1 MFGIGST
8 ELVFILAAVVIGI
21 LSIIFWIWMIVDC
34 ALNEPSEG
42 NDKIVWIIIIVFV
55 QLIGAIIYFFAR
67 RPKRMAELGK

>member
-1 MFGIGST
+1 MFGLGST
-8 ELVFILAAVVIGI
+8 ELIFILAAVVIGG
-21 LSIIFWIWMIVDC
+21 LFIIFWIWMLVDC

-42 NDKIVWIIIIVFV
+42 NDKIVWIIIIVFA

>member
-8 ELVFILAAVVIGI
+8 ELVFILAAVVIGV
-21 LSIIFWIWMIVDC
+21 LGIIFWIWMLVDC

-42 NDKIVWIIIIVFV
+42 NDKIVWIIIIVFA

-67 RPKRMAELGK
+67 RPKRMAELGR

>member
-1 MFGIGST
+1 MFGLGST
-8 ELVFILAAVVIGI
+8 ELVFILAAVLIGV
-21 LSIIFWIWMIVDC
+21 LCIIFWIWMLVDC

-42 NDKIVWIIIIVFV
+42 NDKIVWIIIIVFA